1 MNQNSQAAQGV
12 SRSPETVDLLDLL
25 MQLWR
30 GKKTIIAFVIIFILL
45 TVAYLFVAKEKWSSS
60 AIVTLP
66 DSGQIANY
74 SNSMGII
81 YSQNRGSAPSV
92 SDIQNRFFTRFNSL
106 ISALS
111 EELDNQEKPE
121 SLAIEPAVKGQSVPL
136 KISYVGSSA
145 EEARKTLT
153 AYIDKINQRVI
164 DELNADLVTNIN
176 ATMKDLKSSLDAQ
189 EASAKAQREQRLEIL
204 RQALKVAEQS
214 NIKDTMVR
222 QAETLSEDTL
232 FVLGT
237 DALSA
242 TLKNESTRPL
252 PLKDQYYNT
261 LQSYLAVKALAQKPD
276 ISSSFHYVMK
286 PNLPVRRDSPKRG
299 LTLVLA
305 ALLGGMIG
313 SGVVLVRNA
322 LRNYKPA
329 A

>member
-1 MNQNSQAAQGV
+1 MNQNSHAAEGT
-12 SRSPETVDLLDLL
+12 SRSPETVDLLDLM

-45 TVAYLFVAKEKWSSS
+45 AVAYLFVAKEKWTSS

-74 SNSMGII
+74 SNSMGIL
-81 YSQNRGSAPSV
+81 YGQNRSAAPTV
-92 SDIQNRFFTRFNSL
+92 KDIQERFFTRFNAL

-111 EELDNQEKPE
+111 EELDNQEDKE
-121 SLAIEPAVKGQSVPL
+121 ELKIEPAVKDQPVPL

-145 EEARKTLT
+145 EEAHKTLT

-214 NIKDTMVR
+214 NIKDTMVK

-252 PLKDQYYNT
+252 PLRDQYYNT
-261 LQSYLAVKALAQKPD
+261 LQSYLAVKALAQKTD
-276 ISSSFHYVMK
+276 VSSSFHYVMK
-286 PNLPVRRDSPKRG
+286 PNLPVHRDSPKRA
-299 LTLVLA
+299 LVLVLA
-305 ALLGGMIG
+305 VLLGGMIG
-313 SGVVLVRNA
+313 SGVVLLRNA
-322 LRNYKPA
+322 LRNYQPA